1 MTLAE
6 VQVAAV
12 MRLPLT
18 LSSAAAL
25 QGQAAKAKAGRQ
37 YRDSG
42 GSEAVSSQAEYQL
55 GATGTRSGSHR
66 IPSAGIPSR

>member
-25 QGQAAKAKAGRQ
+25 QGAGTGSQSMQAC
-37 YRDSG
+37 
-42 GSEAVSSQAEYQL
+42 
-55 GATGTRSGSHR
+55 
-66 IPSAGIPSR
+66 I

>member
-1 MTLAE
+1 MSSWARKPITLAE

-25 QGQAAKAKAGRQ
+25 QGQAATANAG
-37 YRDSG
+37 
-42 GSEAVSSQAEYQL
+42 SQ
-55 GATGTRSGSHR
+55 GTAAMGQ
-66 IPSAGIPSR
+66 